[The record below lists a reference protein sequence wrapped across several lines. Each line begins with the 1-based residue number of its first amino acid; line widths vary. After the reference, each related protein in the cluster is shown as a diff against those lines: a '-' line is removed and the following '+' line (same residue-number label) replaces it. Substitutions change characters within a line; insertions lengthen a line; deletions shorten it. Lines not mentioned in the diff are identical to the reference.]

1 MTGITMQERLEL
13 AAATAAEQYPF
24 YRRFQGAGASF
35 RDLPVMD
42 KATINAN
49 RELLELPSQEPLIVS
64 HTSGS
69 TGTPFRC
76 VKTREEQ
83 RALWLA
89 IQRSRRR
96 AGVPTNGRMLLLGN
110 ALLADRRMV
119 TLYSNRMMQEK
130 PHLIQGRCSGLYE
143 LAMYVERNGLT
154 IADSLVALQNWGEY
168 AQPGQRKEIER
179 VFGVPMLD
187 YYGMEEMWLIA
198 FAGIDGVLRIDESLV
213 YVEVL
218 DPITLQPVPEDET
231 GELVVTSFVMSSLP
245 FLRYRTGDMG
255 RIKRDETPGGPILT
269 LMPFRQSS
277 IKLPGRE
284 VQSAVLRYLDG
295 FYKWLATDLGVRQ
308 FQLVQESHY
317 EFRLRVAGNQS
328 SGAELEEAADKLANL
343 LKKVLLAD
351 ELQIAVEHVEEI
363 QPHPVSGKCHPF
375 VSHVS

>member
-1 MTGITMQERLEL
+1 MTGSAMPERLER
-13 AAATAAEQYPF
+13 AMATAIEQYPF
-24 YRRFQGAGASF
+24 YRRFQGADASF
-35 RDLPVMD
+35 RDLPVLD
-42 KATINAN
+42 KAAINAN
-49 RELLELPSQEPLIVS
+49 RELLELPSQESLIVT

-83 RALWLA
+83 RALGLA

-119 TLYSNRMMQEK
+119 TLYGNRMMQEK

-143 LAMYVERNGLT
+143 LAMHVERNGLP

-168 AQPGQRKEIER
+168 AQPGQRREIER

-187 YYGMEEMWLIA
+187 YYGMEEVWLIA
-198 FAGIDGVLRIDESLV
+198 FAGMDGVLRIDDSLV
-213 YVEVL
+213 YVEAL
-218 DPITLQPVPEDET
+218 DPVTLLPVPEGET
-231 GELVVTSFVMSSLP
+231 GELVVTSFVMNSLP

-255 RIKRDETPGGPILT
+255 RIRRDEGSGGPILT

-284 VQSAVLRYLDG
+284 LQSAVLRYLDG

-308 FQLVQESHY
+308 FQLVQETHY
-317 EFRLRVAGNQS
+317 EFRLCIAGSHS
-328 SGAELEEAADKLANL
+328 SGAELGEAADKLANL

-351 ELQIAVEHVEEI
+351 ELRIAVEHVEEI

>member
-1 MTGITMQERLEL
+1 MTASLMLERLER
-13 AAATAAEQYPF
+13 AAAKAAEQYPF
-24 YRRFQGAGASF
+24 YRRFQGTGATF
-35 RDLPVMD
+35 QDLPVMD

-49 RELLELPSQEPLIVS
+49 REMLELPVQGPLIIS

-69 TGTPFRC
+69 TGTPFLC

-83 RALWLA
+83 RALGLA

-110 ALLADRRMV
+110 ALLADQRMV
-119 TLYSNRMMQEK
+119 TLYGNRMMQEK

-143 LAMYVERNGLT
+143 LAMHAERNGLP
-154 IADSLVALQNWGEY
+154 IPESLVALQNWGEY
-168 AQPGQRKEIER
+168 AQPGQRREIER
-179 VFGVPMLD
+179 IFGVPMLD
-187 YYGMEEMWLIA
+187 YYGMEEIWLIA
-198 FAGIDGVLRIDESLV
+198 FAGVDGSLRIDESLV

-218 DPITLQPVPEDET
+218 DPITLQPVPDDET
-231 GELVVTSFVMSSLP
+231 GELVVTSFVMNSLP

-255 RIKRDETPGGPILT
+255 RVARDEGSGGPILT

-284 VQSAVLRYLDG
+284 VQTAVLRYLDG

-317 EFRLRVAGNQS
+317 AFRLRIAGSRS
-328 SGAELEEAADKLANL
+328 SDAELREAADKLANL
-343 LKKVLLAD
+343 LKKVLLSE
-351 ELQIAVEHVEEI
+351 ELQIAVEHVEVI
-363 QPHPVSGKCHPF
+363 QPDPVSGKCHPF
-375 VSHVS
+375 VSYVS